1 MIIMTALSNGWVTL
15 WVFTA
20 TATAMVPV
28 LLPQLSL
35 TMVLP
40 VILAIPH
47 TRSRFLPIMAVTV
60 VMSLLLAWI
69 GCFSPGVGIQEQAP
83 DWLIDVEV
91 IFFVTSNIVIC
102 LFVDQL
108 NHAGLTTKSA
118 ALRASQARLVAA
130 TDRERA
136 RCFAS
141 DFVSKTRLGNTQPA
155 RSIPARSS
163 IEEVGQHGS

>member
-15 WVFTA
+15 WVFTATA

-69 GCFSPGVGIQEQAP
+69 GCFSPRRRHP
-83 DWLIDVEV
+83 R
-91 IFFVTSNIVIC
+91 TSPRLAHRC
-102 LFVDQL
+102 RGDLFHYQ
-108 NHAGLTTKSA
+108 
-118 ALRASQARLVAA
+118 
-130 TDRERA
+130 
-136 RCFAS
+136 
-141 DFVSKTRLGNTQPA
+141 
-155 RSIPARSS
+155 
-163 IEEVGQHGS
+163 QHGDLIVR

>member
-69 GCFSPGVGIQEQAP
+69 GCFSPGVGIQEPKNKPQ
-83 DWLIDVEV
+83 
-91 IFFVTSNIVIC
+91 T
-102 LFVDQL
+102 
-108 NHAGLTTKSA
+108 
-118 ALRASQARLVAA
+118 
-130 TDRERA
+130 
-136 RCFAS
+136 
-141 DFVSKTRLGNTQPA
+141 
-155 RSIPARSS
+155 
-163 IEEVGQHGS
+163 GS